1 MVDKCLED
9 TWCFWSV
16 TNFGYGCLMSFA
28 LKLQSTI
35 FGQLTENEQTHI
47 RDRFWNF
54 VFYKII
60 FMYGVLKVQSIQ
72 EITLWVAWSS
82 VLGFLY
88 LLSGLLKDRLDFVLH
103 MPTTSPILHLKITF
117 LLLSVLALGIFLAGI
132 SLVVGLKV
140 SLQIMLFMFAEV
152 FQLFMS
158 TMHIGTRYCLHFYL
172 ETQSSAQDA
181 KNTLHRSIIFYYVD
195 LFFDVLDRVVDLIHN
210 LHMLFWNWLQIT
222 MSGLIICLHLQY
234 LYYELSKIYKRHR
247 RYCEVAEILS
257 TKIPLICDVFWLGII
272 AVGFILGRGGVVGY
286 RWDAELISGFWG
298 ISVFRGIRH
307 RISAPSVG
315 MYFLQVG
322 NCVVVTFFTMPV
334 CVHGLSTCP
343 TCRANIPELNPP
355 RDDAIQE
362 RELNATASSYVASPA
377 RRIPLPYSPT
387 SAQQRQLQ
395 AAQPMPT
402 ANSFSVGG
410 VSEDAVSDTLP
421 TTAATFG
428 SRTHELGS
436 GLSSVVAQLADELS
450 TVFAALNDRNGVNSS
465 AMQHM
470 STTVIVNNLVDAR
483 HDLLPLRSLGT
494 SELPVKFLGELEA
507 ELMTYLV
514 PSESNADGASTMESL
529 SLPYQYSEIP
539 SPSAADP
546 GQPSLSVG
554 DPVIAELAPP
564 LPSSPAESCEDSS
577 EEESSPKKIVRQA
590 IRVLLVRAG
599 QAAEAAHRLRSMNR
613 RRRRG
618 KNSVCSSSPSDLF
631 GQLPAGEFNALSPT
645 LLEESAISC
654 RETSVIPEIAPF
666 SSGQEAE
673 ICQAFP
679 TPSNFN
685 HKISAKVILD
695 SPCSMMET
703 RRERMNQLLSNARRR
718 FLKKSSH

>member
-1 MVDKCLED
+1 MDSLSLERIPLPSFTVYLASSLIALSAGIFNIVRDDWSQWKNISSVVNNVPCDASATSHCFHMVDKCLED

-88 LLSGLLKDRLDFVLH
+88 LLSRLLKDRLDFVLH
-103 MPTTSPILHLKITF
+103 MPTSSPILHLKITF

-257 TKIPLICDVFWLGII
+257 TKIPLICTQDKCAVCWDVLSP
-272 AVGFILGRGGVVGY
+272 GRQLRCGHVFH
-286 RWDAELISGFWG
+286 DACLRSWIE
-298 ISVFRGIRH
+298 H
-307 RISAPSVG
+307 
-315 MYFLQVG
+315 
-322 NCVVVTFFTMPV
+322 MP
-334 CVHGLSTCP
+334 TCP
-343 TCRANIPELNPP
+343 TCRANIPDLNPP

-654 RETSVIPEIAPF
+654 RETSVIKC
-666 SSGQEAE
+666 
-673 ICQAFP
+673 CQ
-679 TPSNFN
+679 
-685 HKISAKVILD
+685 
-695 SPCSMMET
+695 
-703 RRERMNQLLSNARRR
+703 R
-718 FLKKSSH
+718 